1 MQLKE
6 LTEYKMFLLHLLPDA
21 FLIWIIN
28 LLLVGGLIGIVVGF
42 FGSKIPFVS
51 TYARMIQI
59 ASIIIFCIGLY
70 WKGGY
75 SVEADWRE
83 RVAEMEAKIKIA
95 EEKSKEV
102 NTVIETK
109 YKDRVKK
116 VTETRDIIVEKIKI
130 NERIIDAK
138 CELDPMVISIL
149 NEASKKP

>member
-1 MQLKE
+1 MW
-6 LTEYKMFLLHLLPDA
+6 LLHLLPDS

-28 LLLVGGLIGIVVGF
+28 ILLTGGLIGMVVGF
-42 FGSKIPFVS
+42 FGSKLPFVG
-51 TYARMIQI
+51 TYARIIQI
-59 ASIIIFCIGLY
+59 ASIVAFCIGLY

-75 SVEADWRE
+75 SVEQDWRE

-116 VTETRDIIVEKIKI
+116 ITETKEVIIEKIKV
-130 NERIIDAK
+130 NEKIIDAK

-149 NEASKKP
+149 NEAAKKP

>member
-1 MQLKE
+1 
-6 LTEYKMFLLHLLPDA
+6 MFLLHLLPDA

-42 FGSKIPFVS
+42 FGSKIPFVG

-75 SVEADWRE
+75 SVESDWRE

-95 EEKSKEV
+95 EEKSKET
-102 NTVIETK
+102 NIVIETK

-116 VTETRDIIVEKIKI
+116 ITETRDIIVEKIKI
-130 NERIIDAK
+130 NEKIIDAK

-149 NEASKKP
+149 NEAAKKP

>member
-1 MQLKE
+1 
-6 LTEYKMFLLHLLPDA
+6 MFLLHLLPDA

-42 FGSKIPFVS
+42 FGSKIPFVG

-59 ASIIIFCIGLY
+59 ASIILFCIGLY

-95 EEKSKEV
+95 EEKSKEANV
-102 NTVIETK
+102 VIETK

-116 VTETRDIIVEKIKI
+116 ITETKEVIIEKIKI
-130 NERIIDAK
+130 NEKIIDAK

-149 NEASKKP
+149 NEAAKKP

>member
-1 MQLKE
+1 
-6 LTEYKMFLLHLLPDA
+6 MFLLHLLPDA

-42 FGSKIPFVS
+42 FGSKIPFVG

-59 ASIIIFCIGLY
+59 ASIILFCIGLY

-95 EEKSKEV
+95 EEKSKEANV
-102 NTVIETK
+102 VIETK

-116 VTETRDIIVEKIKI
+116 ITETRDVIVEKIKI
-130 NERIIDAK
+130 NEKIIDAK

-149 NEASKKP
+149 NEAAKKP

>member
-1 MQLKE
+1 
-6 LTEYKMFLLHLLPDA
+6 MFLLHLLPDA

-42 FGSKIPFVS
+42 FGSKIPFVG

-59 ASIIIFCIGLY
+59 ASIILFCIGLY

-95 EEKSKEV
+95 EEKSKEANV
-102 NTVIETK
+102 VIETK

-116 VTETRDIIVEKIKI
+116 ITETKEIIVEKIKL
-130 NERIIDAK
+130 NEKIIDAK
-138 CELDPMVISIL
+138 CELDPAVISIL
-149 NEASKKP
+149 NEAAKKP